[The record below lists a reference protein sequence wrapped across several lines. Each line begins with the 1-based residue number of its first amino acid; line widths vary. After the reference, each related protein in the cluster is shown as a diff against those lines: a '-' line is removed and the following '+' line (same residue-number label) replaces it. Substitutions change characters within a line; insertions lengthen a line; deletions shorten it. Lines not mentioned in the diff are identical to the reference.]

1 MNQFPIA
8 IKNGSLARVL
18 QGHIPN
24 LQVIPSKTRT
34 GEFPDNTVVIRPHL
48 WAPAAMDDPDIYK
61 AINLRFTLRN
71 VHKKKP
77 NDPND
82 YEYDRKVHLDLIWYQ
97 DGWHLMPAL
106 ASGSM
111 PLDVYK
117 QFQATV
123 DYLIAIVTNVAEQQ
137 KGS

>member
-1 MNQFPIA
+1 MNQFPVA
-8 IKNGSLARVL
+8 IKNGSLARAL
-18 QGHIPN
+18 QEHIPN

-48 WAPAAMDDPDIYK
+48 WAPTGMNDPDIHK

-71 VHKKKP
+71 VNKP
-77 NDPND
+77 KTPDD
-82 YEYDRKVHLDLIWYQ
+82 YEYDRKVHLDLIWYK

-111 PLDVYK
+111 PLDIYK
-117 QFQATV
+117 QFQTTV
-123 DYLIAIVTNVAEQQ
+123 DYLIAIITNVAEQQ